1 MEKPERADIGDV
13 VKIISSGQQY
23 TGYTDFFEK
32 LCPEFRYGYNDVH
45 RCKPSLKNNMLCT
58 VVFYEYDHRPACGHD
73 MYVVEPETNLGVYY
87 LVNEHAFEICET
99 MRPHSIEIG
108 EVAMSDLFEVISCR

>member
-13 VKIISSGQQY
+13 VKITAPGQRY

-32 LCPEFRYGYNDVH
+32 FCPEFRDGYN
-45 RCKPSLKNNMLCT
+45 RNMTLKNGMLCT
-58 VVFYEYDHRPACGHD
+58 IVCYEYDHKPACSHD
-73 MYVVEPETNLGVYY
+73 MYVVEPETNPGVYY
-87 LVNEHAFEICET
+87 LVNEHAFEIYET
-99 MRPHSIEIG
+99 MSPHSIEIG

>member
-1 MEKPERADIGDV
+1 MEKPERADIGDI
-13 VKIISSGQQY
+13 VKITASGQRY
-23 TGYTDFFEK
+23 TAYTDFFEK
-32 LCPEFRYGYNDVH
+32 FCPEFYDGYCRNTT
-45 RCKPSLKNNMLCT
+45 SLKNGMLCT
-58 VVFYEYDHRPACGHD
+58 VIFCDYDHGPACNHD
-73 MYVVEPETNLGVYY
+73 MYVIEAESHQGRYY